1 MNALTELKHG
11 LEGVWE
17 SLSEGWNHIRERAAS
32 ALTRFR
38 PSAKSDVAVRSNEGP
53 FPFTATTWALLAG
66 EVFEDERRVVV
77 RLEVPGLESK
87 DLDLEVRDD
96 VLVVRGEK
104 RFEREESEGCYR
116 LLQRAYGRFQ
126 RTVPLPAPVQSD
138 KDKAAYRNGVLK
150 VELPKAEAARP
161 RVIQIDVR

>member
-32 ALTRFR
+32 ARTRF

-87 DLDLEVRDD
+87 DLDLGVRDD

-104 RFEREESEGCYR
+104 RFEREENEGRYR

-126 RTVPLPAPVQSD
+126 RTVPLPAPVQAD
-138 KDKAAYRNGVLK
+138 KAKAAYRNGVLK
-150 VELPKAEAARP
+150 VELPKAETARP

>member
-1 MNALTELKHG
+1 MA
-11 LEGVWE
+11 
-17 SLSEGWNHIRERAAS
+17 
-32 ALTRFR
+32 
-38 PSAKSDVAVRSNEGP
+38 P
-53 FPFTATTWALLAG
+53 TWALLAG

-77 RLEVPGLESK
+77 HLEIPGLEAR

-104 RFEREESEGCYR
+104 RFEHEESEGRYR

-126 RTVPLPAPVQSD
+126 RTVPLPAPVQAD
-138 KDKAAYRNGVLK
+138 KAKAAYRNGVLK
-150 VELPKAEAARP
+150 VELPKAESARP